1 MANTVLLITCPSCL
15 TEHTCFQPRIAE
27 SSVRVEPLDQTDE
40 VGQALVKWSERCRV
54 RAEELAPV
62 WACLE
67 RGERALELGEYV
79 FDRVWLGLPGEVY
92 ADGVFTVVH
101 AHPQPIRGH
110 RANLGHLQDRPD
122 LVCEGAHGLY
132 GLHGVPT
139 REQIL

>member
-27 SSVRVEPLDQTDE
+27 CSVRVEPIDQTDE

-67 RGERALELGEYV
+67 RGERGLQLDEHVL
-79 FDRVWLGLPGEVY
+79 DRLLLGLPGEVDG
-92 ADGVFTVVH
+92 DGVFPVAH
-101 AHPQPIRGH
+101 AHPQPVRGH
-110 RANLGHLQDRPD
+110 RTNL
-122 LVCEGAHGLY
+122 
-132 GLHGVPT
+132 
-139 REQIL
+139 